1 MSIGCGVRTI
11 KTEECIV
18 VPEILQNPLLML
30 AHNYSG
36 HNGFRR
42 TYNALKR
49 QYYWPGM
56 RKHILKHCKA
66 CHQCSLQ
73 NQGPAELEFGHF
85 NIPSVP
91 MEFICM
97 DLVGPISPQTS
108 KGNKYMLTVIDML
121 TGYTIAVAISDKRAE
136 TVCQAYR
143 DHVYCI
149 FGGSSRIL
157 TDNGTE
163 FRSKEMKQIC
173 DELEIKQVFSPV
185 YTPQANGRLEGW
197 HRFLKSCIAKHIRG
211 TDVEWDDLIP
221 LAVSAYNFFPCQS
234 SKESP
239 FVLMFGR
246 DPITPIAKLLEPKL
260 KFYGEKGISL
270 RMDTLHKLYTVAAEN
285 IRRAREKHPWQET
298 VEHKFQVIDLV
309 LVKDPE
315 SAVV

>member
-1 MSIGCGVRTI
+1 MNKLFMMKQGIIYQLWCEDN

-18 VPEILQNPLLML
+18 VPEVLQNLLLML
-30 AHNYSG
+30 AHDYSG
-36 HNGFRR
+36 HNRFRR

-56 RKHILKHCKA
+56 RKHILKHCKS

-73 NQGPAELEFGHF
+73 NQGLGELEFGHF
-85 NIPSVP
+85 NVPSVP

-121 TGYTIAVAISDKRAE
+121 TGYTIAVAIPDKRAE
-136 TVCQAYR
+136 IVCQAYR
-143 DHVYCI
+143 DHVYCT

-157 TDNGTE
+157 TDNGTK

-211 TDVEWDDLIP
+211 ADVEWDDLIP

-246 DPITPIAKLLEPKL
+246 DPITPIAKLLEPRL
-260 KFYGEKGISL
+260 KFYGEKG
-270 RMDTLHKLYTVAAEN
+270 V
-285 IRRAREKHPWQET
+285 
-298 VEHKFQVIDLV
+298 
-309 LVKDPE
+309 PE
-315 SAVV
+315 DGYLT